1 LLFNDVEEKK
11 EKKPKKK
18 LKAPKY
24 FIIFDDISNELK
36 AKKDVQTLLKHMR
49 HFKSKVIISSQF
61 INDLDPASRVQIDF
75 WLIFK
80 GFSEERV
87 EQVYP
92 QLDLSDIDFEKFYKI
107 YKDVTS
113 EPHNFLYINRDKNE
127 IRKNFNKQILFK

>member
-1 LLFNDVEEKK
+1 
-11 EKKPKKK
+11 
-18 LKAPKY
+18 
-24 FIIFDDISNELK
+24 
-36 AKKDVQTLLKHMR
+36 MR
-49 HFKSKVIISSQF
+49 HFKSKVIVSSQF

-80 GFSEERV
+80 GFSEERL

-127 IRKNFNKQILFK
+127 IRQNFNKQILFK